1 MSDRGMKKWLAYRS
15 LVEQTPSIEK
25 NYAKREKIEKPLLS
39 QDEAENI
46 NNILVNYHGEPLI
59 VLFYRNGKINE
70 EEIVI
75 KKIDLNERKLVLP
88 IRRVIHFNEIINL
101 KLK

>member
-25 NYAKREKIEKPLLS
+25 NYAKREKTEKPLLS

>member
-15 LVEQTPSIEK
+15 LVEQTPSIEN
-25 NYAKREKIEKPLLS
+25 NYAEREKVEKPLIS

-46 NNILVNYHGEPLI
+46 NNILTNYQGEALI
-59 VLFYRNGKINE
+59 VLFYRNAKVCE

-75 KKIDLNERKLVLP
+75 KKIDSYERKLVTSS
-88 IRRVIHFNEIINL
+88 RRVIRFNEIVNL
-101 KLK
+101 KIK